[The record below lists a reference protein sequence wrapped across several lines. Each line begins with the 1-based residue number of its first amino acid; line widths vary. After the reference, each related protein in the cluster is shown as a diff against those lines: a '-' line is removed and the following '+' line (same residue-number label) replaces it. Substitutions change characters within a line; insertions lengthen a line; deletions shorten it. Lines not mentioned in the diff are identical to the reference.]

1 MMRLLLHPVNSHF
14 DWTTNQNI
22 LIVIQKV
29 MNVSRE
35 TFVTFLIVF
44 TKKQISYGTV
54 HTKMLYSCLRQVR
67 KDMGD
72 TKWEE

>member
-1 MMRLLLHPVNSHF
+1 MMRLHLHPVNSHF
-14 DWTTNQNI
+14 DWTTNQNTHT
-22 LIVIQKV
+22 VIQKV
-29 MNVSRE
+29 TNVSRE

-44 TKKQISYGTV
+44 IKKQISYGTV
-54 HTKMLYSCLRQVR
+54 HTKMLYSCLR